1 MPGLPALGFCFID
14 VRDVAALEVDAM
26 TAPDAA
32 GQRLITAGTFLWLSE
47 VAAILREQLGPA
59 ARKVP
64 RRRVPNMLVRAL
76 ALFDPE
82 IRSVVGDLGRK
93 TTYSLAN
100 AERRVGWSP
109 RPVEETIVDC
119 ARSLL
124 GQGDPTMA
132 DSAR

>member
-1 MPGLPALGFCFID
+1 METLQNPRLEEPIKDPARFPWHE
-14 VRDVAALEVDAM
+14 VTKVAHYWLEVDAM

-76 ALFDPE
+76 ALFEE
-82 IRSVVGDLGRK
+82 IL
-93 TTYSLAN
+93 T
-100 AERRVGWSP
+100 
-109 RPVEETIVDC
+109 RP
-119 ARSLL
+119 
-124 GQGDPTMA
+124 
-132 DSAR
+132 

>member
-1 MPGLPALGFCFID
+1 
-14 VRDVAALEVDAM
+14 M

-64 RRRVPNMLVRAL
+64 RRRVPNMLVRVL

-82 IRSVVGDLGRK
+82 IRSVVGDRVHVEMTPYDLTKGRLVYREK
-93 TTYSLAN
+93 TAGPGGGPP
-100 AERRVGWSP
+100 RRGVF
-109 RPVEETIVDC
+109 R
-119 ARSLL
+119 R
-124 GQGDPTMA
+124 
-132 DSAR
+132 R